1 MASLVA
7 QMVRKER
14 EVAQSCL
21 TLCNPMDCSLPG
33 FSVHGIFQATVL
45 EWGAISFSICPRDTC
60 RYSEEALGERDR
72 LKRCYKG
79 HIDKAQSP
87 GHTAGGREAACGTT
101 GVTDGL
107 R

>member
-1 MASLVA
+1 MQIL
-7 QMVRKER
+7 R
-14 EVAQSCL
+14 
-21 TLCNPMDCSLPG
+21 
-33 FSVHGIFQATVL
+33 
-45 EWGAISFSICPRDTC
+45 
-60 RYSEEALGERDR
+60 EEALGERDR

-87 GHTAGGREAACGTT
+87 DHAAGGREAACGST

>member
-1 MASLVA
+1 MSD
-7 QMVRKER
+7 
-14 EVAQSCL
+14 SSD
-21 TLCNPMDCSLPG
+21 PMDCSLPG
-33 FSVHGIFQATVL
+33 SSIHGIFQARVL